1 MLYHLLYP
9 LSSEFSVLNV
19 FRYITFRSAYA
30 AVTALIFSL
39 FLGPWVIERLRKSSF
54 RESIRGEGPT
64 SHRAK
69 AGTPTMGGVMILAAV
84 VGSTLLWAD
93 LTNRSIL
100 LVLLVTVILGAVGF
114 LDDYLKN
121 VRKMQKGLIARYKLI
136 AQVALGLLVGCVLY
150 YWPEIPALRDATTIP
165 FFRSDTLLLRL
176 SLLYVPFVTFVI
188 TGSSNAVNL
197 TDGLD
202 GLAIGLVAIAAAG
215 MGAFA
220 YLSGHVTFAGYLGI
234 NYIPSAGELTVFCA
248 ALLGASLGFL
258 YYNCHP
264 ADVFMGDTGSLPLG
278 GALGVLA
285 VLLKRELIWAVLGG
299 VFFVETLS
307 VIIQVSYFK
316 RTGGKRFF
324 RMAPIHHH
332 FEQLGWAE
340 NRVVVRFWLAGILLL
355 LVALST
361 LKVQ

>member
-9 LSSEFSVLNV
+9 LSDELSLLNI
-19 FRYITFRSAYA
+19 FRYITFRSVYA
-30 AVTALIFSL
+30 AVTALVFSL
-39 FLGPWVIERLRKSSF
+39 FLGPWVIDRLRRSSY
-54 RESIRGEGPT
+54 RESIRSDGPE
-64 SHRAK
+64 SHRTK

-84 VGSTLLWAD
+84 LGSTLLWAD
-93 LTNRSIL
+93 LTNRSVL
-100 LVLLVTVILGAVGF
+100 LVLLVTVVLGGVGF

-121 VRKMQKGLIARYKLI
+121 VRKIKKGLIARYKLI
-136 AQVALGLLVGCVLY
+136 AQVTLGLIVGAVLY
-150 YWPEIPALRDATTIP
+150 WWPEIPALRDATTVP
-165 FFRSDTLLLRL
+165 FFRADTLLLRL
-176 SLLYVPFVTFVI
+176 SLLYIPFVTFIV

-215 MGAFA
+215 MGVFA
-220 YLSGHVTFAGYLGI
+220 YLTGHVTFASYLGI

-248 ALLGASLGFL
+248 ALLGAALGFL

-264 ADVFMGDTGSLPLG
+264 ADVFMGDTGSLPIG

-316 RTGGKRFF
+316 RSGGKRLF

-340 NRVVVRFWLAGILLL
+340 NRVVVRFWLAGVLLF